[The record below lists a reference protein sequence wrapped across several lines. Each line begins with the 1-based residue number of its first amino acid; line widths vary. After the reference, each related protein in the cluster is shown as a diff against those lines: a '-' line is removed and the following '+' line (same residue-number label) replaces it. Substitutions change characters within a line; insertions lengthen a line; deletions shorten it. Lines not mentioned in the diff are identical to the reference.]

1 MRVSG
6 KVILI
11 ALTALMGVACSTTR
25 SLSDGQYML
34 RKNKIVVDDKHF
46 NSGKLTSYV
55 RQKATKS
62 SLGQGIY
69 NLAGQKD
76 TKFNRFLR
84 RIGNP
89 PVVYDPALVDASIEN
104 MRRHL
109 DYLGYYGSDIDSRLR
124 VKKRKVYVTYY
135 VTLGKR
141 FKINSLA
148 FDIPQ
153 TGTLP
158 QDFEADRR
166 HITIKK
172 GDYLSESSLEEESK
186 RSSAYFRTI
195 GYYDMNKSNYHFE
208 ADTLTTPGYAA
219 LTMSL
224 RGDNLRKFH
233 LDSVRISYPERIKL
247 RSKMLAGLNTLRP
260 GALYSEKAVNTTYSR
275 FASVNVFNAVNVALT
290 PSGEDKV
297 NCDINLQHSRLQGFK
312 TNLDISSNS
321 TALIGI
327 SPRLSY
333 YHKNIFHGGEL
344 LNLSFMGNF
353 QFKPKSSVRATEF
366 GTTASIRFPQF
377 LGIPNKLFKGQNIPR
392 TDISASFN
400 YQDRPEYKR
409 TMISTSFGYSGNIG
423 KRFYFQFYPAQLNI
437 VRIFNMDDAFYD
449 VLETN
454 PYLQRTYSNH
464 FDLGLG
470 GTLYYT
476 TNSDL
481 APKNS
486 YHYYRLNVD
495 LSGNV
500 LSAFNGVMKTGESG
514 SHLIWGIPYSQYV
527 RAEFQA
533 GRTFVFGRKDGQA
546 FSYRFLAG
554 AGHAYGNSY
563 VLPFEKVF
571 FAGGASSLRGWQARS
586 IGPGTTPMDDFFSI
600 PSQNGDWKLEAN
612 LEYRF
617 KTFWKIEGAVFAD
630 AGNVWEFNRWSTEE
644 SRFSW
649 KSIAADWGI
658 GLRVNLDF
666 IVVRVDF
673 GMQVHD
679 PTSLDTNNGWLGPK
693 DWFRK
698 GNNAFHFGV
707 GYPF

>member
-1 MRVSG
+1 MGLIRAALASASG
-6 KVILI
+6 VMKDQWKEYFYCEALPADVLAMKGQKKKGGGLASNKGDDNIISNGSII
-11 ALTALMGVACSTTR
+11 AVA
-25 SLSDGQYML
+25 DGQCMI
-34 RKNKIVVDDKHF
+34 IVEQGYIVDLCAEPGEYQYDA
-46 NSGKLTSYV
+46 SSEPSLLDGGKL
-55 RQKATKS
+55 
-62 SLGQGIY
+62 
-69 NLAGQKD
+69 
-76 TKFNRFLR
+76 
-84 RIGNP
+84 
-89 PVVYDPALVDASIEN
+89 
-104 MRRHL
+104 
-109 DYLGYYGSDIDSRLR
+109 
-124 VKKRKVYVTYY
+124 
-135 VTLGKR
+135 
-141 FKINSLA
+141 
-148 FDIPQ
+148 
-153 TGTLP
+153 
-158 QDFEADRR
+158 
-166 HITIKK
+166 
-172 GDYLSESSLEEESK
+172 
-186 RSSAYFRTI
+186 
-195 GYYDMNKSNYHFE
+195 
-208 ADTLTTPGYAA
+208 
-219 LTMSL
+219 
-224 RGDNLRKFH
+224 GDN
-233 LDSVRISYPERIKL
+233 I
-247 RSKMLAGLNTLRP
+247 
-260 GALYSEKAVNTTYSR
+260 KAV
-275 FASVNVFNAVNVALT
+275 F
-290 PSGEDKV
+290 
-297 NCDINLQHSRLQGFK
+297 
-312 TNLDISSNS
+312 
-321 TALIGI
+321 
-327 SPRLSY
+327 
-333 YHKNIFHGGEL
+333 
-344 LNLSFMGNF
+344 
-353 QFKPKSSVRATEF
+353 
-366 GTTASIRFPQF
+366 
-377 LGIPNKLFKGQNIPR
+377 
-392 TDISASFN
+392 
-400 YQDRPEYKR
+400 
-409 TMISTSFGYSGNIG
+409 GNIG

-617 KTFWKIEGAVFAD
+617 KTFWKIEGAIFAD
-630 AGNVWEFNRWSTEE
+630 AGNVWEFNQWSTEE